1 MIILSDKNLKNLKKI
16 FFLNGRDQEC
26 ASLLVDF
33 MEMAVSY
40 AIFNASFE
48 TEIKP
53 KVKEIQSNIQ
63 EVFAQTILENKW
75 LDEITKKHILQKS
88 SHTSTLIGYPTWLF
102 QDSQLDSL
110 YSDVCNFSKKK

>member
-1 MIILSDKNLKNLKKI
+1 
-16 FFLNGRDQEC
+16 
-26 ASLLVDF
+26 

-53 KVKEIQSNIQ
+53 KVKEIQLNIQ
-63 EVFAQTILENKW
+63 EVFAQTILENGW

-110 YSDVCNFSKKK
+110 YSDVCNFSKKITRYQLNFLRLKNRYI